1 MSYAL
6 GCNCQHSLG
15 ANLFQTI
22 RTALPATAP
31 ARPIVT
37 GTPVQ
42 IAPRLFVSPVLP
54 TRPPIAPP
62 IVSLPALPPAVTV
75 PPVTLPTAA
84 LPVPSSTALYNQA
97 HTAAQTGDG
106 DTAAQLASVAAQLDQ
121 AAAAQTGTPVPP
133 PPVPVV
139 PDQPSSDVLPL
150 VALYGVVALALL
162 YLGKRV
168 Y

>member
-22 RTALPATAP
+22 RTALPVTALPVAIKPIVPIARAPVAPSLPAPALPRVVAQPVAPAP
-31 ARPIVT
+31 AR
-37 GTPVQ
+37 
-42 IAPRLFVSPVLP
+42 
-54 TRPPIAPP
+54 
-62 IVSLPALPPAVTV
+62 VTV
-75 PPVTLPTAA
+75 LPTAA
-84 LPVPSSTALYNQA
+84 LPVPSSTVLYNQA